1 MGWLI
6 IVFFFFL
13 KKIEQTTSFQTILP
27 MNVFFFIL
35 LVITFVIGF
44 VLVRFNMLLMQSNIF
59 RLCLFIESSYLLLY
73 FFKNQVKTLDTD

>member
-1 MGWLI
+1 
-6 IVFFFFL
+6 
-13 KKIEQTTSFQTILP
+13 
-27 MNVFFFIL
+27 MNVFFFVL